1 VSTQPLVSVLMGV
14 RDGERHLE
22 AAVSSILGQSLA
34 DLELIVVD
42 DASTD
47 ATADILAGC
56 DDPRLV
62 VLRNERNLGLTP
74 SLNRALGRARGT
86 YIARQD
92 ADDRSLPERLER
104 QVAFLIERPDV
115 ALCGTWAR
123 FIDDSD
129 RAAGA
134 GHPPSD
140 SAELAA
146 GLLLENKIFH
156 GSMLARRA
164 LMDALGGY
172 REAFRYSQ
180 DYDLYLR
187 AIASHRLAN
196 VPEELYELRFHAA
209 SISGT
214 KTDQQQRFRSLARL
228 LHTQR
233 VEAGVDR
240 LETGTPVD
248 ELLAGVE
255 VETDYWRHRA
265 MYRRL
270 AGDLPGYRQAL
281 REAVRRNPRDPRAY
295 AHLVVSLL
303 GERGIQAV
311 DRAWQIVSRQRARRA
326 A

>member
-1 VSTQPLVSVLMGV
+1 MTLVSVLMGV
-14 RDGERHLE
+14 CDGARYLD
-22 AAVSSILGQSLA
+22 AAVTSILGQTMA

-47 ATADILAGC
+47 ATPEILAGY

-74 SLNRALGRARGT
+74 SLNRALGRARGSF
-86 YIARQD
+86 IARQD
-92 ADDRSLPERLER
+92 ADDRSLPGRLER
-104 QVAFLIERPDV
+104 QLAFLTERSDV
-115 ALCGTWAR
+115 ALCGAWAR
-123 FIDDSD
+123 FIDGSD

-140 SAELAA
+140 SADLAA

-156 GSMLARRA
+156 GTMLARRE

-180 DYDLYLR
+180 DYDLFLR
-187 AIASHRLAN
+187 ALASHRLAN

-214 KTDQQQRFRSLARL
+214 KTELQQRYRSLARL
-228 LHTQR
+228 LHAQR

-248 ELLAGVE
+248 ELLADAE
-255 VETDYWRHRA
+255 VATDYWRHRA
-265 MYRRL
+265 TYRRL
-270 AGDLPGYRQAL
+270 AGDLPGYRRAL
-281 REAVRRNPRDPRAY
+281 REAVRRNPRDARAY
-295 AHLVVSLL
+295 AHLIVSLF

-311 DRAWQIVSRQRARRA
+311 DRAWQIASRQQARRA